1 VFARKQFP
9 QSVTS
14 GGEVAPMTNIPTDLL
29 RTLVTVVDLRSYT
42 KAAQALGVTQP
53 AVSAQ
58 IKRLQ
63 TMLSGD
69 LFDRAAPGIALTRQG
84 EAVVGY
90 ARRLLAI
97 NDEILGASKGDS
109 ARKRIRIGLP
119 GDLSGPLLPWTLAKF
134 RSRWPD
140 YNFQT
145 MSGGAPGLLRDMR
158 EGNVDIVIALSHEE
172 PVDAR
177 HKWSDQLCWVRSDA
191 TRVDSQPQV
200 PVPMVAFS
208 EDCMCFRA
216 GTKAL
221 RENGRSHRLVM
232 MSGTVLVL
240 SAGVDSGL
248 GTMVMTRGR
257 VRLTQLKRWDDAPLP
272 KLPELHVGIYVR
284 EGADT
289 RPLNDLAD
297 DLAPLLR
304 PKPEEET
311 DGAFRA
317 VRTAF
322 NKAEALRG

>member
-1 VFARKQFP
+1 
-9 QSVTS
+9 
-14 GGEVAPMTNIPTDLL
+14 MTNIPTDLL
-29 RTLVTVVDLRSYT
+29 RTLVTVVDLRSFT

-63 TMLSGD
+63 TMLGGD

-84 EAVVGY
+84 EAVVTH

-97 NDEILGASKGDS
+97 NDEILGAKVDNT
-109 ARKRIRIGLP
+109 RKRIRIGLP

-134 RSRWPD
+134 RNRWPE

-145 MSGGAPGLLRDMR
+145 MSGAAPGMLRDMR
-158 EGNVDIVIALSHEE
+158 EGNIDIVIALSHEE
-172 PVDAR
+172 PTDAR
-177 HKWSDQLCWVRSDA
+177 HHWSDQLVWVRSDA
-191 TRVDSQPQV
+191 TKIDSQAQV

-208 EDCMCFRA
+208 EECMCFRA

-221 RENGRSHRLVM
+221 RESGRSHRLVM
-232 MSGTVLVL
+232 MSGTVLTL
-240 SAGVDSGL
+240 AAGVDAGL

-257 VRLTQLKRWDDAPLP
+257 VRLTQLKRWEDAPLP
-272 KLPELHVGIYVR
+272 KLPELHIGIYVR

-289 RPLNDLAD
+289 KPLNDLAD

-304 PKPEEET
+304 PKPEEVS
-311 DGAFRA
+311 DGSEFRA

-322 NKAEALRG
+322 GKAEGLRG

>member
-1 VFARKQFP
+1 
-9 QSVTS
+9 
-14 GGEVAPMTNIPTDLL
+14 MTNIPTDLL
-29 RTLVTVVDLRSYT
+29 RTLVSVVDLRSFT
-42 KAAQALGVTQP
+42 KAAHSLGVTQP

-63 TMLSGD
+63 TMLGGD
-69 LFDRAAPGIALTRQG
+69 LFDRAAPGIALTRHG
-84 EAVVGY
+84 EAVVAH

-97 NDEILGASKGDS
+97 NDEILNATKTDNT
-109 ARKRIRIGLP
+109 RIRIGLP

-134 RSRWPD
+134 RIRWPD

-145 MSGGAPGLLRDMR
+145 MSGAAPALLRDMR
-158 EGNVDIVIALSHEE
+158 EGNVDIVIALSHDE
-172 PVDAR
+172 PTDAR
-177 HKWSDQLCWVRSDA
+177 HKWSDQLVWVRSDA
-191 TRVDSQPQV
+191 TKVDPQAQV

-208 EDCMCFRA
+208 EECMCFRA

-221 RENGRSHRLVM
+221 RDAGRSHRLVM
-232 MSGTVLVL
+232 MSGTVLTL
-240 SAGVDSGL
+240 AAGVDAGL
-248 GTMVMTRGR
+248 GTLVMTRGR
-257 VRLTQLKRWDDAPLP
+257 VRMTQLKRWDDAPLP

-289 RPLNDLAD
+289 KPLHDLAD

-304 PKPEEET
+304 PKPEEEY

-317 VRTAF
+317 IRTAF

>member
-1 VFARKQFP
+1 
-9 QSVTS
+9 
-14 GGEVAPMTNIPTDLL
+14 MTNIPTDLL
-29 RTLVTVVDLRSYT
+29 RTLVAVVDLRSFT
-42 KAAQALGVTQP
+42 KAAQTLGVTQP

-63 TMLSGD
+63 NLLSGD

-97 NDEILGASKGDS
+97 NDEILGAAKTDS
-109 ARKRIRIGLP
+109 GRKRIRIGLP

-145 MSGGAPGLLRDMR
+145 MSGGAPILLRDMR
-158 EGNVDIVIALSHEE
+158 EGNIDIVIALSHEQ
-172 PVDAR
+172 PTDAR
-177 HKWSDQLCWVRSDA
+177 HHWSDQLVWVRSDA
-191 TRVDSQPQV
+191 TKVEAQV

-221 RENGRSHRLVM
+221 RETGRSHRLVM
-232 MSGTVLVL
+232 MSGTVLTL
-240 SAGVDSGL
+240 AAGVDAGL

-289 RPLNDLAD
+289 KPLNDLAD

-304 PKPEEET
+304 PKPEEDL
-311 DGAFRA
+311 DGNAFRA

>member
-1 VFARKQFP
+1 
-9 QSVTS
+9 
-14 GGEVAPMTNIPTDLL
+14 MTNIPTDLL
-29 RTLVTVVDLRSYT
+29 RTLVTVVDLRSFT
-42 KAAQALGVTQP
+42 KAAQSLGVTQP

-69 LFDRAAPGIALTRQG
+69 LFDRAAPGIALTRHG
-84 EAVVGY
+84 EAVVAH

-97 NDEILGASKGDS
+97 NDEILSSTKADNT
-109 ARKRIRIGLP
+109 RKRIRIGLP

-134 RSRWPD
+134 RTRWPD

-145 MSGGAPGLLRDMR
+145 MSGAAPAMLRDLR
-158 EGNVDIVIALSHEE
+158 EGNIDIVIALSHEE
-172 PVDAR
+172 PTDAR
-177 HKWSDQLCWVRSDA
+177 HKWSDQLVWVRSDA
-191 TRVDSQPQV
+191 TKVDSLAQV

-208 EDCMCFRA
+208 EECMCFRA

-221 RENGRSHRLVM
+221 REAGRSHRLVM
-232 MSGTVLVL
+232 MSGTVLTL
-240 SAGVDSGL
+240 AAGVDAGL
-248 GTMVMTRGR
+248 GTLVMTRGR
-257 VRLTQLKRWDDAPLP
+257 VRMTQLKRWDDAPLP

-289 RPLNDLAD
+289 KPLNDLAD

-304 PKPEEET
+304 PKPEEEN

>member
-1 VFARKQFP
+1 
-9 QSVTS
+9 
-14 GGEVAPMTNIPTDLL
+14 MTNIPTDLL
-29 RTLVTVVDLRSYT
+29 RTLVAVVDLRSFT
-42 KAAQALGVTQP
+42 KAAQTLGVTQP

-63 TMLSGD
+63 HLLGGE

-97 NDEILGASKGDS
+97 NDEILGAAKTDN

-145 MSGGAPGLLRDMR
+145 MSGGASVLLRDMR
-158 EGNVDIVIALSHEE
+158 EGNIDIVIALSHEE
-172 PVDAR
+172 PTDAR
-177 HKWSDQLCWVRSDA
+177 HHWSDQLVWVRSDA
-191 TRVDSQPQV
+191 TKVDGQAQV

-208 EDCMCFRA
+208 EECMCFRA

-221 RENGRSHRLVM
+221 REAGRSHRLVM
-232 MSGTVLVL
+232 MSGTVLTL
-240 SAGVDSGL
+240 AAGVDAGL

-272 KLPELHVGIYVR
+272 KLPELHIGIYVR

-289 RPLNDLAD
+289 KPLNDLAD

-304 PKPEEET
+304 PKPEEGV
-311 DGAFRA
+311 DGNAFRA

>member
-1 VFARKQFP
+1 
-9 QSVTS
+9 
-14 GGEVAPMTNIPTDLL
+14 MTNIPTDLL
-29 RTLVTVVDLRSYT
+29 RTLVTVVDLRSFT
-42 KAAQALGVTQP
+42 KAAQSLGVTQP

-63 TMLSGD
+63 TLLGGD
-69 LFDRAAPGIALTRQG
+69 LFDRAAPGVALTRHG

-97 NDEILGASKGDS
+97 NDEILGAARTEN

-134 RSRWPD
+134 RTRWPE

-145 MSGGAPGLLRDMR
+145 LTGGAPALLRDMR
-158 EGNVDIVIALSHEE
+158 QGNIDIVVALSTEP

-177 HKWSDQLCWVRSDA
+177 HTWSDQLVWVRSDA
-191 TRVDSQPQV
+191 TKVDPQPQV

-208 EDCMCFRA
+208 EECMCFRA

-221 RENGRSHRLVM
+221 RDSGRSHRLM
-232 MSGTVLVL
+232 MISGTVLVL
-240 SAGVDSGL
+240 SAGVDAGL

-289 RPLNDLAD
+289 RPLNELAD
-297 DLAPLLR
+297 ELAPLLR
-304 PKPEEET
+304 PKPEEAI
-311 DGAFRA
+311 DGSEFRA

-322 NKAEALRG
+322 DKAEALRR

>member
-1 VFARKQFP
+1 
-9 QSVTS
+9 
-14 GGEVAPMTNIPTDLL
+14 MTNIPTDLL
-29 RTLVTVVDLRSYT
+29 RTLVAVVDLRSFT
-42 KAAQALGVTQP
+42 KAAQTLGVTQP

-63 TMLSGD
+63 HLLGGE

-97 NDEILGASKGDS
+97 NDEILGAAKTDN

-145 MSGGAPGLLRDMR
+145 MSGGASVLLRDMR
-158 EGNVDIVIALSHEE
+158 EGNIDIVIALSHEE
-172 PVDAR
+172 PTDAR
-177 HKWSDQLCWVRSDA
+177 HHWSDQLVWVRSDA
-191 TRVDSQPQV
+191 TKVDGQVQV

-208 EDCMCFRA
+208 EECMCFRA

-221 RENGRSHRLVM
+221 REAGRSHRLVM
-232 MSGTVLVL
+232 MSGTVLTL
-240 SAGVDSGL
+240 AAGVDAGL

-272 KLPELHVGIYVR
+272 KLPELHIGIYVR

-289 RPLNDLAD
+289 KPLNDLAD

-304 PKPEEET
+304 PKPEEGV
-311 DGAFRA
+311 DGNAFRA

>member
-1 VFARKQFP
+1 
-9 QSVTS
+9 
-14 GGEVAPMTNIPTDLL
+14 MTNIPTDLL
-29 RTLVTVVDLRSYT
+29 RTLVTVVDLRSFT
-42 KAAQALGVTQP
+42 KAAQSLGVTQP

-69 LFDRAAPGIALTRQG
+69 LFDRAAPGIALTRHG
-84 EAVVGY
+84 EAVVAH

-97 NDEILGASKGDS
+97 NDEILSSTKADNT
-109 ARKRIRIGLP
+109 RKRIRIGLP

-134 RSRWPD
+134 RTRWPD

-145 MSGGAPGLLRDMR
+145 MSGAAPAMLRDLR
-158 EGNVDIVIALSHEE
+158 EGNIDIVIALSHEE
-172 PVDAR
+172 PTDAR
-177 HKWSDQLCWVRSDA
+177 HKWSDQLVWVRSDA
-191 TRVDSQPQV
+191 TKVDSQAQV

-208 EDCMCFRA
+208 EECMCFRA

-221 RENGRSHRLVM
+221 REAGRSHRLVM
-232 MSGTVLVL
+232 MSGTVLTL
-240 SAGVDSGL
+240 AAGVDAGL
-248 GTMVMTRGR
+248 GTLVMTRGR
-257 VRLTQLKRWDDAPLP
+257 VRMTQLKRWDDAPLP

-289 RPLNDLAD
+289 KPLNDLAD

-304 PKPEEET
+304 PKPEEEN

>member
-1 VFARKQFP
+1 M
-9 QSVTS
+9 
-14 GGEVAPMTNIPTDLL
+14 APMMNIPTDLL
-29 RTLVTVVDLRSYT
+29 RTLITVVDLRSFT
-42 KAAQALGVTQP
+42 KAAQSLGVTQP

-63 TMLSGD
+63 TMLGGD
-69 LFDRAAPGIALTRQG
+69 LFDRAAPGISLTRQG
-84 EAVVGY
+84 EAVVAH

-97 NDEILGASKGDS
+97 NDEILSSTKTDNT
-109 ARKRIRIGLP
+109 RKRIRIGLP

-134 RSRWPD
+134 RTRWPD

-145 MSGGAPGLLRDMR
+145 MSGAAPAMLRDMR
-158 EGNVDIVIALSHEE
+158 EGNIDIVIALSHEE
-172 PVDAR
+172 PTDAR
-177 HKWSDQLCWVRSDA
+177 HKWSDQLVWVRSDA
-191 TRVDSQPQV
+191 TKVDPQAQV

-208 EDCMCFRA
+208 EECMCFRA

-221 RENGRSHRLVM
+221 REAGRSHRLVM
-232 MSGTVLVL
+232 MSGTVLTL
-240 SAGVDSGL
+240 AAGVDAGL
-248 GTMVMTRGR
+248 GTLVMTRGR
-257 VRLTQLKRWDDAPLP
+257 VRMTQLKQWEDAPLP

-289 RPLNDLAD
+289 KPLNDLAD

-304 PKPEEET
+304 PKPEEVS

>member
-1 VFARKQFP
+1 
-9 QSVTS
+9 
-14 GGEVAPMTNIPTDLL
+14 
-29 RTLVTVVDLRSYT
+29 
-42 KAAQALGVTQP
+42 
-53 AVSAQ
+53 
-58 IKRLQ
+58 
-63 TMLSGD
+63 
-69 LFDRAAPGIALTRQG
+69 
-84 EAVVGY
+84 
-90 ARRLLAI
+90 
-97 NDEILGASKGDS
+97 
-109 ARKRIRIGLP
+109 
-119 GDLSGPLLPWTLAKF
+119 LSGPLLPWTLAKF

-191 TRVDSQPQV
+191 TRIDPQSQV

-208 EDCMCFRA
+208 EECMCFRA
-216 GTKAL
+216 GAKAL
-221 RENGRSHRLVM
+221 RESGRSHRLVM

-240 SAGVDSGL
+240 SAGVDAGL

>member
-1 VFARKQFP
+1 
-9 QSVTS
+9 
-14 GGEVAPMTNIPTDLL
+14 MINIPTDLL
-29 RTLVTVVDLRSYT
+29 RTLITVVDLRSYT

-63 TMLSGD
+63 NMLSGD
-69 LFDRAAPGIALTRQG
+69 LFDRGAPGISLTRQG

-97 NDEILGASKGDS
+97 NDEILGASKGDN

-145 MSGGAPGLLRDMR
+145 LSGGAPVLLREMR
-158 EGNVDIVIALSHEE
+158 EGNIDIVVALSHDE
-172 PVDAR
+172 PADAR
-177 HKWSDQLCWVRSDA
+177 HKWSDQLVWVRSDA
-191 TRVDSQPQV
+191 TKVDAQPQV

-208 EDCMCFRA
+208 EECMCFRA

-221 RENGRSHRLVM
+221 RESGRSHRLVM
-232 MSGTVLVL
+232 MSGTVLTL
-240 SAGVDSGL
+240 AAGVDAGL

-257 VRLTQLKRWDDAPLP
+257 VRLTQLKRWDDTPLP

-284 EGADT
+284 EGADI